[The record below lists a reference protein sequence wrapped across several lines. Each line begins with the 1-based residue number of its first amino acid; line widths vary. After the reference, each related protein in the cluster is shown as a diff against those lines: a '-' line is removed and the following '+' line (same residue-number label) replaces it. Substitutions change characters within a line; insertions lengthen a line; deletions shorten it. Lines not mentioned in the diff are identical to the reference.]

1 MFQKVNKPKKANTK
15 IFEKRN
21 VGINTLK
28 IVVPA
33 LIFVRMFY

>member
-1 MFQKVNKPKKANTK
+1 MFQKVNKPQKVNTD
-15 IFEKRN
+15 ICEKRN